1 MCTYSRCPR
10 TSAWAI
16 GRPQPASPGARGRVL
31 RERAR
36 ADRTAGHQRRAVPAH
51 IAQPGTFADIA
62 AAAGGATD
70 GVPDGLFIVRFGV
83 DADNFREIREIREIT
98 GKVGS

>member
-1 MCTYSRCPR
+1 MAESFAIVRELIAPR
-10 TSAWAI
+10 ATNA
-16 GRPQPASPGARGRVL
+16 
-31 RERAR
+31 
-36 ADRTAGHQRRAVPAH
+36 RAVPAR

-62 AAAGGATD
+62 AAAGGATE